1 MPVYEEKE
9 KVNGQKRYYIRLYV
23 NDEYGKVKQIERHN
37 KNWVGREG
45 KKEAEWEE
53 NRLKNKT
60 LTTASN
66 IKLYDLC
73 DEYLHEAEINSK
85 FSTIEKHTDNINHY
99 VKTMFPNEN
108 ANKITTKNVLS
119 WKEKLNNLPLKL
131 NTKKSIFTTL
141 SAIFQHGCKYYNL
154 EVNPFRVVGNFNA
167 KKGHKKK
174 EILVMPESS
183 FYEFLK
189 YEKNENY
196 KLIYTILFYTG
207 MRRGELLALT
217 WNDIDFKR
225 KEINIDKTL
234 DPKREKKK
242 KEFYKNKKKV
252 DNTPKTNKSNRK
264 IIVTENVIECLKQ
277 LKEKNFT
284 KPTEFVTLTTL
295 KRHCDNNCKKIDI
308 PKFRIHD
315 FRHSF
320 ASMCIDKN
328 VPISIISNYLGHENI
343 TTTLDTYGHLYPNS
357 QEKLIN
363 ILENKNNNI
372 NYKNSSEY
380 VFTLM
385 DKALAEKTN
394 LEGIINYLESI
405 VNA

>member
-60 LTTASN
+60 IATKAN
-66 IKLYDLC
+66 VKLYDLC
-73 DEYLHEAEINSK
+73 DEYLREVEMNSK
-85 FSTIEKHTDNINHY
+85 FSTVDKHTNNINRY
-99 VKTMFPNEN
+99 IKKTFPNQN
-108 ANKITTKNVLS
+108 ANKITTKNVLA
-119 WKEKLNNLPLKL
+119 WKEKINNFPLEL
-131 NTKKSIFTTL
+131 NTKKSIFTTF
-141 SAIFQHGCKYYNL
+141 SAIMQHGCKYYNF
-154 EVNPFRVVGNFNA
+154 EVNPFRVVGNFSA

-174 EILVMPESS
+174 NIIIMPESS
-183 FYEFLK
+183 LDDFLK

-217 WNDIDFKR
+217 WNDIDFRK
-225 KEINIDKTL
+225 KEINIGKTL

-242 KEFYKNKKKV
+242 KEFYKNKKK
-252 DNTPKTNKSNRK
+252 DDDTPKTNKSNRK

-277 LKEKNFT
+277 LKAKNFT

-295 KRHCDNNCKKIDI
+295 KRHCDNNCKKINLLD
-308 PKFRIHD
+308 FRIHD

-328 VPISIISNYLGHENI
+328 VPISILSSYLGHENI

-363 ILENKNNNI
+363 ILENKNND
-372 NYKNSSEY
+372 KNRNNSFDY

-385 DKALAEKTN
+385 DKALAEKSN
-394 LEGIINYLESI
+394 LKGIISYLESI
-405 VNA
+405 VSA